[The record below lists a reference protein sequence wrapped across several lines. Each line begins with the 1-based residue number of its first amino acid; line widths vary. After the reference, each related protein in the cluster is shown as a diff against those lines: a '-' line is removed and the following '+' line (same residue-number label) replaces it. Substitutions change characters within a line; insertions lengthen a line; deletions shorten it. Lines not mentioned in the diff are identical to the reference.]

1 VARMPKPYSMKC
13 SEVDVML
20 TRDEINKQLQD
31 LRTERDAALRQVDL
45 IQDCMNELMRK
56 RKLLALLSK

>member
-1 VARMPKPYSMKC
+1 M
-13 SEVDVML
+13 EI

>member
-1 VARMPKPYSMKC
+1 
-13 SEVDVML
+13 ML

-31 LRTERDAALRQVDL
+31 LRLERDASLRQVDL
-45 IQDCMNELMRK
+45 LQDCMNELMRK